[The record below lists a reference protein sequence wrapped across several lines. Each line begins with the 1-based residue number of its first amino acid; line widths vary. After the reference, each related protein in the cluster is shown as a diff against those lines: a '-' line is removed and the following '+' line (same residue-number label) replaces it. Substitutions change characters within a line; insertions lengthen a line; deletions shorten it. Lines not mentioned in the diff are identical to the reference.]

1 MKKNC
6 GLRKMADG
14 GLIGAI
20 KGLGGQRQKVLDAA
34 EAAAGLRAPVPPSA
48 LAPAPA
54 APVQKPITVE
64 EAQAKAARFKF
75 ERENPGVPYVPPKKM
90 ASGGMITGRGGPTED
105 KELIRVSP
113 GEFVLP
119 ADTVEKVGAKN
130 LQRIVNDT
138 HVKVPGANRGPDGL
152 RRADDGYLKKLRDK
166 AKNALNI
173 GKKTVVGAVEG
184 GTAAAEAAL
193 DYPDIEKPAA
203 PRTAAPS
210 SGVRGLKRITPEGA
224 PYTKIAP
231 DPIPSSAG
239 GPSTPPWREAAFRA
253 EGAMQGGQMR
263 PPGGIAPPVEAVPV
277 KDPGILRRFGGPAVA
292 AGIEAYGAHKQAQR
306 PGAIPAEEYA
316 KGGVQL
322 GTGLA
327 GATAATRFVK
337 PFTEGV
343 RTMPYPGARLAAG
356 AIDLG
361 AAGAGYIGG
370 SLGAGSLFETAGDRA
385 AKATGGSAAPLPK
398 DYVPTSTILPPVDF
412 AAPPP
417 SIPLP
422 PNQRNNFAPPGAPV
436 PKYVPEAG
444 GAAPGESTTSLRAPP
459 TPTVEQQQPDGQG
472 IVSNG
477 VRSMQVNAPGLPD
490 TIRDA
495 NAAARAEMQA
505 MDVRTQQAND
515 REGLRLR
522 DMANKGQ
529 LVAAKYEAEVAA
541 QNAKRFPRDL
551 GVVRD
556 AALKNARYEGL
567 LGREQKE
574 FTQAQ
579 DHQVE
584 LAKNATFTDAMRN
597 RDALGLRGTQYS
609 ADKKLEGDKV
619 QAGATLGAA
628 NARASQAAAQAAQEQ
643 QNKNRNERDDWLKN
657 RYTKT
662 VDDPVTKKTSIER
675 DPEKEQLFNNFVVS
689 YMVNN
694 PKFAGGKHP
703 DKLTTTDLE
712 PIGRAFDEQMGV
724 TDAARGAGAAV
735 TGAPTSATSA
745 PIKWSDLAGKGSN
758 IGVFRGA
765 VAKLNP
771 FNSNDPGSRSVTIRF
786 DQGGVTSDQTFM
798 LDDILKGD
806 PKQAK
811 ALIARLPKD
820 QADELTRMLQG
831 ER

>member
-34 EAAAGLRAPVPPSA
+34 EAAVGIRAPVPPSA
-48 LAPAPA
+48 LAPA
-54 APVQKPITVE
+54 QKPITVE

-203 PRTAAPS
+203 QRTAAPS
-210 SGVRGLKRITPEGA
+210 SGVRGLERITPEGA

-263 PPGGIAPPVEAVPV
+263 PPGGIAPPVSGIRQFVTGLAKGAV
-277 KDPGILRRFGGPAVA
+277 
-292 AGIEAYGAHKQAQR
+292 
-306 PGAIPAEEYA
+306 
-316 KGGVQL
+316 KGGVIGESILHSSELGEPADDVTASRRAERGLQL
-322 GTGLA
+322 SP
-327 GATAATRFVK
+327 TAAAMSDR
-337 PFTEGV
+337 E
-343 RTMPYPGARLAAG
+343 RYAMLQE
-356 AIDLG
+356 IN
-361 AAGAGYIGG
+361 
-370 SLGAGSLFETAGDRA
+370 SGDPQRA
-385 AKATGGSAAPLPK
+385 ALARDKMVGTQP
-398 DYVPTSTILPPVDF
+398 VPF
-412 AAPPP
+412 A
-417 SIPLP
+417 
-422 PNQRNNFAPPGAPV
+422 Q
-436 PKYVPEAG
+436 PKYVPDITAQG
-444 GAAPGESTTSLRAPP
+444 APGESTASYRSPVIP
-459 TPTVEQQQPDGQG
+459 TPAVEQQQPDGQG

-477 VRSMQVNAPGLPD
+477 VRSLQVNAPGLPD

-522 DMANKGQ
+522 GMANKGQ

-619 QAGATLGAA
+619 QAGATLSAA
-628 NARASQAAAQAAQEQ
+628 NARAGQAAAQASQEQ
-643 QNKNRNERDDWLKN
+643 QNKLRTEGHER
-657 RYTKT
+657 
-662 VDDPVTKKTSIER
+662 
-675 DPEKEQLFNNFVVS
+675 EKDAFTE
-689 YMVNN
+689 
-694 PKFAGGKHP
+694 
-703 DKLTTTDLE
+703 TTTDQATGKTSRQYNPE
-712 PIGRAFDEQMGV
+712 AHQEYKKWVVGYAANNPAFKKAHGGRDWEQISPDEKEAVLDTYKRRMALTANAQAKLDSGNDKPMGMPTKVSVDDMKKGDFINWRTDGSQNSISVGQVANGLLNPGTTNTAAEQVV
-724 TDAARGAGAAV
+724 TMRFPGGKAQRYVLSEIADDPDKMRTLIDMVSEHNPAAAKKLHERYV
-735 TGAPTSATSA
+735 TGS
-745 PIKWSDLAGKGSN
+745 K
-758 IGVFRGA
+758 
-765 VAKLNP
+765 
-771 FNSNDPGSRSVTIRF
+771 
-786 DQGGVTSDQTFM
+786 
-798 LDDILKGD
+798 
-806 PKQAK
+806 
-811 ALIARLPKD
+811 
-820 QADELTRMLQG
+820 
-831 ER
+831 